1 MLDAVEAMI
10 PRTGDGQGFRF
21 RAGRV
26 SLDFCSTLLWRHT
39 DPVEQLVSPARLSA
53 WIAEAGLTPAKV
65 TDAQLR
71 QAVQL
76 RESLYRLFTAHLAR
90 HAVSTADRGR
100 VNAAAAQPS
109 PAPQLD
115 RHGQLRWVAGDPFA
129 AATAQLARDA
139 IEVVTGA
146 HADRLRECA
155 ARDCAFLFVD
165 TSRAG
170 QRRWCAMNRCGN
182 REHQRDH
189 RTRQLTDH

>member
-1 MLDAVEAMI
+1 VKATV
-10 PRTGDGQGFRF
+10 PRTADGQGFRF

-39 DPVEQLVSPARLSA
+39 GPVEQLASPAGLSA

-65 TDAQLR
+65 TDTQLR

-90 HAVSTADRGR
+90 HAVSAADRGR

-115 RHGQLRWVAGDPFA
+115 RRGQLRWVAGEPFA
-129 AATAQLARDA
+129 AAMAQLARDA
-139 IEVVTGA
+139 IEVVTGP
-146 HADRLRECA
+146 HAGRLRECA

-165 TSRAG
+165 TSRGG

-189 RTRQLTDH
+189 RTRQLTGH